1 MQLRAR
7 QKEKGMEEIVVSD
20 ACGDLKKEIQVLRML
35 LASLTAERDDLRYH
49 VCPELEARYA
59 SEIGGLENRMNFLKI
74 KIAEM
79 KRRIEIARAALNR
92 EKTVSRED
100 MDRQVHREYQ
110 KFYDALNEAFRRAEQ
125 ARKHEDRRRER
136 QKQYEEEWQR
146 EYGSGRC
153 EGQKNSASRE
163 GTSTAYK
170 STARADHNGAGMDSD
185 DAVNQKQEMPDAKA
199 LFRKIVKRI
208 HPDAN
213 PNCTERQKE
222 LFREAVRAYQEGDV
236 ATLQKI
242 YDEVFAGDV
251 PETEDRE
258 LTYEELLALRERLQ
272 AQIAKLQEEIAK
284 IRNSF
289 PYTKKAMMD
298 NPEAVAKKQRQLKET
313 IRSLEETL
321 ARLGDMLADIEK
333 EMEELSS
340 KHAEKR

>member
-1 MQLRAR
+1 MRR
-7 QKEKGMEEIVVSD
+7 KEKGMEEIVVSD
-20 ACGDLKKEIQVLRML
+20 ACGDLKKEVQVLRML

-59 SEIGGLENRMNFLKI
+59 SEIGGLENRANYLNI

-125 ARKHEDRRRER
+125 ARKNEGRRRER
-136 QKQYEEEWQR
+136 QRQYEEEWQR

-153 EGQKNSASRE
+153 EGQQNSASRE
-163 GTSTAYK
+163 GTSNAYQ
-170 STARADHNGAGMDSD
+170 STEGADHTGGGMDSD
-185 DAVNQKQEMPDAKA
+185 GANDKKMPDAKT

-258 LTYEELLALRERLQ
+258 RTYEERLALRKRLQ
-272 AQIAKLQEEIAK
+272 EQIAKLQAEIAE

-289 PYTKKAMMD
+289 PCNKKELLD
-298 NPEAVAKKQRQLKET
+298 SPEALAESQRQLKET
-313 IRSLEETL
+313 IRSLEATL
-321 ARLGDMLADIEK
+321 ERLGDMLQDIER
-333 EMEELSS
+333 EMEELKNRRS
-340 KHAEKR
+340 